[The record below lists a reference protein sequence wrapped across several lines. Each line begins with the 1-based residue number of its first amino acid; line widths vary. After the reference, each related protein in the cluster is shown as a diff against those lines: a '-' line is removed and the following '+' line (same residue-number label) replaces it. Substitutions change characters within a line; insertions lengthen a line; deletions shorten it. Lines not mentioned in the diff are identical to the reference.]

1 MLLKKE
7 DIEKFLV
14 FMPDDKEFYLFEKE
28 LTKEQR
34 TLAQN
39 NVFYHC
45 FEVIWNKMGI
55 DKETV
60 KMNCLKAVF
69 GIEKVKFWWVYYENA
84 IKPKTSELTKFEAIL
99 LIETLIE
106 FWKKLWLG
114 EIVTSREVM
123 SLFNNK

>member
-45 FEVIWNKMGI
+45 FEVI
-55 DKETV
+55 
-60 KMNCLKAVF
+60 
-69 GIEKVKFWWVYYENA
+69 
-84 IKPKTSELTKFEAIL
+84 
-99 LIETLIE
+99 
-106 FWKKLWLG
+106 
-114 EIVTSREVM
+114 
-123 SLFNNK
+123 

>member
-1 MLLKKE
+1 
-7 DIEKFLV
+7 
-14 FMPDDKEFYLFEKE
+14 
-28 LTKEQR
+28 
-34 TLAQN
+34 
-39 NVFYHC
+39 
-45 FEVIWNKMGI
+45 MGI